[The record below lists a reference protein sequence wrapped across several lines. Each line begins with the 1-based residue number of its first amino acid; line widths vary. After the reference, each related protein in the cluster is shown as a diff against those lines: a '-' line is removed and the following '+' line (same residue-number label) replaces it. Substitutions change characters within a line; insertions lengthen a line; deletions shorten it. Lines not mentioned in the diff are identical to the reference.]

1 MNDPLTA
8 ESILDAAELT
18 LRRFGPRKTTVV
30 DVARALGVSHGA
42 VYRHFPSKEALRE
55 AVARRWLA
63 RITGPLAAIAER
75 DGTATERLHAWLSA
89 LAAAKRSK
97 VLDDPELF
105 AGYAIL
111 AEETRDVVSEHVA
124 ALVGQLAGIVES
136 GVAEGEFRAVDPDRT
151 AAALFDAT
159 VRFHHPAHAY
169 EWLQAPGD
177 EALNAV
183 LDLLLD
189 GLRA

>member
-1 MNDPLTA
+1 M
-8 ESILDAAELT
+8 
-18 LRRFGPRKTTVV
+18 
-30 DVARALGVSHGA
+30 
-42 VYRHFPSKEALRE
+42 
-55 AVARRWLA
+55 
-63 RITGPLAAIAER
+63 
-75 DGTATERLHAWLSA
+75 
-89 LAAAKRSK
+89 
-97 VLDDPELF
+97 
-105 AGYAIL
+105 
-111 AEETRDVVSEHVA
+111 VSEHVA
-124 ALVGQLAGIVES
+124 ALVGQLAGIVEG

-169 EWLQAPGD
+169 EWLRTPGD